1 MRPLPLPF
9 PRVKICCIA
18 SEEEA
23 WMAIRAGASAL
34 GLVGPVPSG
43 PGAIDEAQIAAI
55 AAKVPPGVA
64 TFLLTSHQDA
74 GAIIEQQRRCRTSV
88 VQILDRLES
97 GTYEELRAAMPGI
110 GIVQAVHVMGEEAI
124 DEAIGLEGK
133 VDAVLLDSG
142 NPNLPVKELGGTGR
156 THDWQI
162 SARLCE
168 RVRLPVYLAGGLKPE
183 NLASAIRTVR
193 PFGVDLCNGVRTGG
207 DLDANKLDAFFAA
220 LNGR

>member
-1 MRPLPLPF
+1 MLPLPLPF

-43 PGAIDEAQIAAI
+43 PGAITEEQITAI
-55 AAKVPPGVA
+55 ATRVPPGVA

-74 GAIIEQQRRCRTSV
+74 GAIIEQQKRCRTSV
-88 VQILDRLES
+88 VQILDRLVS

-110 GIVQAVHVMGEEAI
+110 GIVQAVHVMGDEAI

-168 RVRLPVYLAGGLKPE
+168 RVRLPVYLAGGLRSD
-183 NLASAIRTVR
+183 NLATAIRTVR
-193 PFGVDLCNGVRTGG
+193 PFGVDLCNGVRTDG
-207 DLDANKLDAFFAA
+207 KLDPAKLEGFFAA
-220 LNGR
+220 LRAG

>member
-1 MRPLPLPF
+1 MSF

-43 PGAIDEAQIAAI
+43 PGAITEEQITAI
-55 AAKVPPGVA
+55 ATRVPPGVA

-74 GAIIEQQRRCRTSV
+74 SAIIEQQRRCRTSV
-88 VQILDRLES
+88 VQILDRLLS

-110 GIVQAVHVMGEEAI
+110 GIVQVVHVMGEEAI
-124 DEAIGLEGK
+124 EEAVSLEGK

-162 SARLCE
+162 SARLRE
-168 RVRLPVYLAGGLKPE
+168 RVRLPVYLAGGLRSD
-183 NLASAIRTVR
+183 NLATALRTVR
-193 PFGVDLCNGVRTGG
+193 PFGVDLCNGVRTDGN
-207 DLDANKLDAFFAA
+207 LDPAKLEDFFAA
-220 LNGR
+220 LPTR